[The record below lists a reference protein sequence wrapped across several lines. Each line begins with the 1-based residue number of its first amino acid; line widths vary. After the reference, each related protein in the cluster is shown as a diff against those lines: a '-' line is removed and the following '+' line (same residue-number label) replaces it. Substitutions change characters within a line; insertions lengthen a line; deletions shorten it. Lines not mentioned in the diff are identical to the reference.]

1 VRDIML
7 AVEADI
13 SSPEESISPELDN
26 GTSQEIAYHVMRL
39 HEAGLLAGQD
49 ESVLSDLY
57 PVW

>member
-1 VRDIML
+1 ML